1 MMRFY
6 PFHVGDYQAH
16 TSHLNDVEDLAYRRM
31 LDLYYL
37 SESALPNDAQWIARR
52 IRMPAAIQEVKQ
64 ILSEYFQAAEDGLQH
79 NKRCDAE
86 ISSYQ
91 RMKTGGAKGAATK
104 WANKRGN
111 EQGNE
116 QGDGEGIKGGNG
128 EGTSTPIAT
137 KNQEP
142 RTRERRATR
151 LPADWEPSDQLIE
164 FMKKERPDLTPR
176 TTVMR
181 FMNYWQAKAGRDAT
195 KLDWNKTFMSW
206 ILNEK
211 QGQVK
216 PSVELDAYAHRG
228 GR

>member
-1 MMRFY
+1 MHFY
-6 PFHVGDYQAH
+6 PHHIGDFLKD
-16 TSHLNDVEDLAYRRM
+16 TSSLTPEESYYYLR
-31 LDLYYL
+31 LIWLYYDT
-37 SESALPNDAQWIARR
+37 EKPLPDDISSLAFKIGARGKEDCVRNLVQIYFRYDSDLKSHTHQR
-52 IRMPAAIQEVKQ
+52 IE
-64 ILSEYFQAAEDGLQH
+64 
-79 NKRCDAE
+79 AE
-86 ISSYQ
+86 IRKYQ
-91 RMKTGGAKGAATK
+91 GKAASAKRANQIRWASEKDMKSDLKSDAD
-104 WANKRGN
+104 
-111 EQGNE
+111 Q
-116 QGDGEGIKGGNG
+116 I
-128 EGTSTPIAT
+128 PT

-142 RTRERRATR
+142 RIRERRATR

-195 KLDWNKTFMSW
+195 KLDWDKTFMSW

>member
-1 MMRFY
+1 MHFY
-6 PFHVGDYQAH
+6 PHHIGDFLKD
-16 TSHLNDVEDLAYRRM
+16 TSSLTPEESYYYLR
-31 LDLYYL
+31 LIWLYYDT
-37 SESALPNDAQWIARR
+37 EKPLPDDISSLAFKIGARGKEDCVRNLVQIYFRYDSDLKSHTHQRIEAEIRKYQGKAASARR
-52 IRMPAAIQEVKQ
+52 ANQIRWASEKDVKSDLKSDADQ
-64 ILSEYFQAAEDGLQH
+64 I
-79 NKRCDAE
+79 
-86 ISSYQ
+86 
-91 RMKTGGAKGAATK
+91 
-104 WANKRGN
+104 
-111 EQGNE
+111 
-116 QGDGEGIKGGNG
+116 
-128 EGTSTPIAT
+128 PT

-151 LPADWEPSDQLIE
+151 LPADWEPSDQLID

-195 KLDWNKTFMSW
+195 KLDWDKTFMSW

-216 PSVELDAYAHRG
+216 SSVELDAYAHRG

>member
-1 MMRFY
+1 MHFY
-6 PFHVGDYQAH
+6 PHHIGDFLKD
-16 TSHLNDVEDLAYRRM
+16 TSSLTPEESYYYLR
-31 LDLYYL
+31 LIWLYYDT
-37 SESALPNDAQWIARR
+37 EKPLPDDISSLAFKIGARGKEDCVRNLVQIYFRYDSDLKSHTHQR
-52 IRMPAAIQEVKQ
+52 IE
-64 ILSEYFQAAEDGLQH
+64 
-79 NKRCDAE
+79 AE
-86 ISSYQ
+86 IRKYQ
-91 RMKTGGAKGAATK
+91 GKAASAKRANQIR
-104 WANKRGN
+104 WASEKDVKSDLKSDAD
-111 EQGNE
+111 Q
-116 QGDGEGIKGGNG
+116 I
-128 EGTSTPIAT
+128 PT

-195 KLDWNKTFMSW
+195 KLDWDKTFMSW

-216 PSVELDAYAHRG
+216 PNVELDAYAHRG

>member
-1 MMRFY
+1 MHFY
-6 PFHVGDYQAH
+6 PHHIGDFLKD
-16 TSHLNDVEDLAYRRM
+16 TSSLTPEESYYYLR
-31 LDLYYL
+31 LIWLYYDT
-37 SESALPNDAQWIARR
+37 EKPLPDDISSLAFKIGARGKEDCVRNLVQIYFRYDSDLKSHTHQR
-52 IRMPAAIQEVKQ
+52 IE
-64 ILSEYFQAAEDGLQH
+64 
-79 NKRCDAE
+79 AE
-86 ISSYQ
+86 IRKYQ
-91 RMKTGGAKGAATK
+91 GKAASAKRANQIR
-104 WANKRGN
+104 WASEKDVKSDLKSDAD
-111 EQGNE
+111 Q
-116 QGDGEGIKGGNG
+116 I
-128 EGTSTPIAT
+128 PT

-181 FMNYWQAKAGRDAT
+181 FMNYWHAKAGRDAT
-195 KLDWNKTFMSW
+195 KLDWDKTFMSW

>member
-16 TSHLNDVEDLAYRRM
+16 TGHLSDVEDLAYRRM

-52 IRMPAAIQEVKQ
+52 IRMPAAIQEVRQ
-64 ILSEYFQAAEDGLQH
+64 ILSEYFQTAEDGLQH

-111 EQGNE
+111 DK
-116 QGDGEGIKGGNG
+116 GDGEGNKEGNG
-128 EGTSTPIAT
+128 EGTLTPIAT
-137 KNQEP
+137 NNQEP
-142 RTRERRATR
+142 GTRESRATR
-151 LPADWEPSDQLIE
+151 LPADWEPSDELIA
-164 FMKKERPDLTPR
+164 FASKERPDLNLR
-176 TTVMR
+176 TTVMS
-181 FMNYWQAKAGRDAT
+181 FMNYWQAKSGKDAT
-195 KLDWNKTFMSW
+195 KLDWDKTFKNW
-206 ILNEK
+206 VLNEK
-211 QGQVK
+211 QGPVK
-216 PSVELDAYAHRG
+216 PASDLDPYAKRG

>member
-1 MMRFY
+1 MHFY
-6 PFHVGDYQAH
+6 PHHIGDFLKD
-16 TSHLNDVEDLAYRRM
+16 TSSLTPEESYYYLR
-31 LDLYYL
+31 LIWLYYDT
-37 SESALPNDAQWIARR
+37 EKPLPDDISSLAFKIGARGKEDCVRNLVQIYFRYDSDLKSHTHQR
-52 IRMPAAIQEVKQ
+52 IE
-64 ILSEYFQAAEDGLQH
+64 
-79 NKRCDAE
+79 AE
-86 ISSYQ
+86 IRKYQ
-91 RMKTGGAKGAATK
+91 GKAASAKRANQIR
-104 WANKRGN
+104 WASEKDVKSDLKSDAD
-111 EQGNE
+111 Q
-116 QGDGEGIKGGNG
+116 I
-128 EGTSTPIAT
+128 PT

-195 KLDWNKTFMSW
+195 KLDWDKTFMSW

>member
-1 MMRFY
+1 MHFY
-6 PFHVGDYQAH
+6 PHHIGDFLKD
-16 TSHLNDVEDLAYRRM
+16 TSSLTPEESYYYLR
-31 LDLYYL
+31 LIWLYYDT
-37 SESALPNDAQWIARR
+37 EKPLPDDISSLAFKIGARGKEDCVRNLVQIYFRYDSDLKSHTHQR
-52 IRMPAAIQEVKQ
+52 IE
-64 ILSEYFQAAEDGLQH
+64 
-79 NKRCDAE
+79 AE
-86 ISSYQ
+86 IRKYQ
-91 RMKTGGAKGAATK
+91 GKAASAKRANQIRWASEKDMKSDLKSDAD
-104 WANKRGN
+104 
-111 EQGNE
+111 Q
-116 QGDGEGIKGGNG
+116 I
-128 EGTSTPIAT
+128 PT

-195 KLDWNKTFMSW
+195 KLDWDKTFMSW
-206 ILNEK
+206 VLNEK

-216 PSVELDAYAHRG
+216 PNVELDAYAHRG

>member
-1 MMRFY
+1 MHFY
-6 PFHVGDYQAH
+6 PHHIGDFLKD
-16 TSHLNDVEDLAYRRM
+16 TSSLTPEESYYYLR
-31 LDLYYL
+31 LIWLYYDT
-37 SESALPNDAQWIARR
+37 ERPLPDDIPSLAFKIGARNKEDCVRSLLQIYFRFDPDLKSHTHQR
-52 IRMPAAIQEVKQ
+52 I
-64 ILSEYFQAAEDGLQH
+64 
-79 NKRCDAE
+79 DAE
-86 ISSYQ
+86 IRKYQ
-91 RMKTGGAKGAATK
+91 GKAESARRANQIRWGSAKDENSDLKSDAD
-104 WANKRGN
+104 
-111 EQGNE
+111 Q
-116 QGDGEGIKGGNG
+116 I
-128 EGTSTPIAT
+128 PT

-195 KLDWNKTFMSW
+195 KLDWDKTFMSW

>member
-1 MMRFY
+1 MHFY
-6 PFHVGDYQAH
+6 PHHIGDFLKD
-16 TSHLNDVEDLAYRRM
+16 TSSLTPEESYYYLR
-31 LDLYYL
+31 LIWLYYDT
-37 SESALPNDAQWIARR
+37 EKPLPDDISSLAFKIGARGKEDCVRNLVQIYFRYDSDLKSHTHQR
-52 IRMPAAIQEVKQ
+52 IE
-64 ILSEYFQAAEDGLQH
+64 
-79 NKRCDAE
+79 AE
-86 ISSYQ
+86 IRKYQ
-91 RMKTGGAKGAATK
+91 GKAASAKRANQIR
-104 WANKRGN
+104 WASEKDVKSDLKSDAD
-111 EQGNE
+111 Q
-116 QGDGEGIKGGNG
+116 I
-128 EGTSTPIAT
+128 PT

-142 RTRERRATR
+142 RIRERRATR